1 MEYTELADYPLPAG
15 RLTEWVPRVDDDG
28 WASDSRG
35 LSFTHQDHCERSA
48 PGSWIGT
55 VFEIHR
61 RYDVEAVRATI
72 VAYMGRHEAFRT
84 KVRRDEE
91 SGAWQRYTAPTD
103 AVRVI
108 DRAHTEPR
116 TETQVFSHLHSWFG
130 ETVSPTAWPHFVLA
144 TIEPDDASRALS
156 NGPGESFLLA
166 FAADHS
172 VMDAYSQIYAINE
185 IDRLYAQALEGTD
198 PALPEVGSY
207 VDFSQSER
215 ELGDTLT
222 SDHSA
227 VRTWQD
233 FLAVENGR
241 FPGFPLPVAVERAST
256 TDGPAAQSSISS
268 WLLTADQSDAVNAA
282 CRAAGYNMQAGILAA
297 LAVTNA
303 RLSGRTSLRTVMPMH
318 TRDEQKWAASVGW
331 YVGIL
336 PMEIQLDNARTFG
349 EALEAAAAAGSANKG
364 LARMPYSKIAQI
376 LESTEIPR
384 FVVSYIDLRF
394 LPDAAQWQ
402 ARKGRALR
410 SNCHADDEVYFWV
423 NRTLEGLN
431 ISARFPSSDVA
442 STNVHRFI
450 TEFVAVLTAV
460 IDSDGGADTVLTSVS
475 QSVTVA
481 AE

>member
-15 RLTEWVPRVDDDG
+15 RLTEWVPRVDDDR
-28 WASDSRG
+28 WAPDPRG

-72 VAYMGRHEAFRT
+72 AAYMGRHEAFRT

-91 SGAWQRYTAPTD
+91 SGSWLRYTAPTD
-103 AVRVI
+103 AVQVT
-108 DRAHTEPR
+108 DRAHNEPR
-116 TETQVFSHLHSWFG
+116 TETQVFGHLHSWFG

-156 NGPGESFLLA
+156 DGPGESFLLA

-185 IDRLYAQALEGTD
+185 IDRLYAHALEGVD
-198 PALPEVGSY
+198 PELPEVGSY
-207 VDFSQSER
+207 VDFSQAER
-215 ELGDTLT
+215 TLGETLT
-222 SDHSA
+222 GDHSA

-233 FLAVENGR
+233 FLAVEDGR
-241 FPGFPLPVAVERAST
+241 FPAFPLPVSVDRSPT
-256 TDGPAAQSSISS
+256 GSGPAAQSSISS
-268 WLLTADQSDAVNAA
+268 WLLTADKSDAFNAA

-297 LAVTNA
+297 LALTNV
-303 RLSGRTSLRTVMPMH
+303 RLSGRTTLRTVMPMH
-318 TRDEQKWAASVGW
+318 TRDEQKWAAAVGW

-336 PMEIQLDNARTFG
+336 PMEIELDNARTFG
-349 EALEAAAAAGSANKG
+349 EAIEAAATAGAANKG

-394 LPDAAQWQ
+394 LPDADQWQ
-402 ARKGRALR
+402 GRKGRALR

-423 NRTLEGLN
+423 NRTLQGLN

-460 IDSDGGADTVLTSVS
+460 IDSDCGTDTVLTSAS
-475 QSVTVA
+475 RSVTVA

>member
-15 RLTEWVPRVDDDG
+15 RLTEWVPRVDDDR

-61 RYDVEAVRATI
+61 RYDVDAVRATI

-84 KVRRDEE
+84 KVSRDEE
-91 SGAWQRYTAPTD
+91 SGSWQRYTAPTD
-103 AVRVI
+103 AVQVI

-198 PALPEVGSY
+198 PELPEVGSY

-222 SDHSA
+222 RDHSA
-227 VRTWQD
+227 VRKWQD

-297 LAVTNA
+297 LALTNA

-336 PMEIQLDNARTFG
+336 PMEIQLDSARTFG

-460 IDSDGGADTVLTSVS
+460 IDSDAGTDTVLTSVS

>member
-15 RLTEWVPRVDDDG
+15 RLTEWVPRVDDDR
-28 WASDSRG
+28 WSPDSRG

-72 VAYMGRHEAFRT
+72 IAYMGRHEAFRT
-84 KVRRDEE
+84 KVSRDPE
-91 SGAWQRYTAPTD
+91 SGSWQRFTVPTD
-103 AVRVI
+103 AVRVV
-108 DRAHTEPR
+108 DCAHTEPR

-130 ETVSPTAWPHFVLA
+130 KTVSPTAWPHFVLA

-185 IDRLYAQALEGTD
+185 IDRLYTQALEGTD
-198 PALPEVGSY
+198 PELPEVGSY

-215 ELGDTLT
+215 ALGDTLT
-222 SDHSA
+222 RDHSA

-241 FPGFPLPVAVERAST
+241 FPSFPLPLAAERAPV

-268 WLLTADQSDAVNAA
+268 WLLTSDQSDAVNAA

-297 LAVTNA
+297 LALTNA

-336 PMEIQLDNARTFG
+336 PMEIELDNARTFG

-364 LARMPYSKIAQI
+364 LARMPYSRIAQI

-460 IDSDGGADTVLTSVS
+460 IDSDAGTDTVLTSVS
-475 QSVTVA
+475 RPVA
-481 AE
+481 VSAE